1 MTYQQTL
8 EYLFNSL
15 PMYHRIGQ
23 AAYKAD
29 ITNTVHLM
37 AHLGNPEKKF
47 RSIHVAGTNGKGSVS
62 HMLASVL
69 MQAGYKV
76 GLYTSPHLVDFRERI
91 RINGQMIPQERV
103 THFVEQH
110 RDYMQTLQLSF
121 FEMTVGLAF
130 DYFASEQVDVA
141 VVEVGMGGRL
151 DSTNVIT
158 PDLCIITNIGFDHTQ
173 FLGNTLPK
181 IAAEKAGI
189 IKQHVPVVIGE
200 THPETKPVFEQRAA
214 ELQAPIY
221 FAADHYRII
230 PIDEP
235 SPSSDT
241 LAFPNLKFSILNS
254 QFSTFNSQFTC
265 PLTGSYQLKNLA
277 TLFQALELLPTVG
290 YNIAEQHVRDGIA
303 RVVEDTGL
311 HGRWEKMDE
320 KPLTICETAHNA
332 DGVAA
337 MLHKLSEIPYSHL
350 HIIYGCVN
358 DKDFRSILHMLPHE
372 RTTYY
377 YSQPSVPRALP
388 VDQLTEAAKELG
400 MPGESFPYVGD
411 AIISARR
418 AADPSHD
425 LVLVTGS
432 IFLVADAVAF
442 YSLDKEV

>member
-29 ITNTVHLM
+29 ITNTVQLM

-91 RINGQMIPQERV
+91 RINGQMIPQELV

-173 FLGNTLPK
+173 FLGDTLSK

-189 IKQHVPVVIGE
+189 IKQRVPVVIGE

-214 ELQAPIY
+214 EMQAPIY
-221 FAADHYRII
+221 FADDHYRII

-358 DKDFRSILHMLPHE
+358 DKDFRSILRMLPHE

-388 VDQLTEAAKELG
+388 VGQLAAAATELG
-400 MPGESFPYVGD
+400 MRGESFPQVAD
-411 AIISARR
+411 AITAARSQ
-418 AADPSHD
+418 ADPLHD

-432 IFLVADAVAF
+432 IFLVADAVKLKIE
-442 YSLDKEV
+442 S

>member
-29 ITNTVHLM
+29 ITNTVQLM

-214 ELQAPIY
+214 EMQAPIY
-221 FAADHYRII
+221 FADDHYRII

-337 MLHKLSEIPYSHL
+337 MLHKLSEIPYHHL

-358 DKDFRSILHMLPHE
+358 DKDFRSILRMLPHE

-388 VDQLTEAAKELG
+388 VDQLAAAAKELG